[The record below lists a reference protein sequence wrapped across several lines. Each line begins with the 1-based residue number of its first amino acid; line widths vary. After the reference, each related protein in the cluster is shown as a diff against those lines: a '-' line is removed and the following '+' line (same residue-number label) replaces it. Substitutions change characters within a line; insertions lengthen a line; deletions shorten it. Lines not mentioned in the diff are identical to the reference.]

1 MPHDLVDLVFDGQC
15 GFCTRAAYAIK
26 RFDRKARIRLHPA
39 QRPGVHERFS
49 LTETDTQQAAWAFT
63 HDRSASGAESINLV
77 LDVTF
82 GTRLFTQLYKIPGI
96 RNLQDRAYTWVAE
109 HRYLLRG
116 TTPWCQSHPGDCHLG
131 TGTASCSLR

>member
-1 MPHDLVDLVFDGQC
+1 MSHDLVDLVFDGQC

-39 QRPGVHERFS
+39 QRSGVLERFN
-49 LTETDTQQAAWAFT
+49 LTETDAQTAAWAFT
-63 HDRSASGAESINLV
+63 NDHSASGAESINLV

-82 GTRLFTQLYKIPGI
+82 GTRLFTLLYTLPGI
-96 RNLQDRAYTWVAE
+96 RSLQDRAYAWVAD

-116 TTPWCQSHPGDCHLG
+116 TTPWCQTHPGDCDLG
-131 TGTASCSLR
+131 TGTANCSL

>member
-1 MPHDLVDLVFDGQC
+1 MSHDLVDLVFDGQC
-15 GFCTRAAYAIK
+15 GFCTRAVYAIK

-39 QRPGVHERFS
+39 QRSGVLERFS
-49 LTETDTQQAAWAFT
+49 LTEAQAQQAAWAFT

-82 GTRLFTQLYKIPGI
+82 GTRVFTQLYTLPGI
-96 RNLQDRAYTWVAE
+96 RSLQDRAYTWVAN

-116 TTPWCQSHPGDCHLG
+116 TTPWCQTHPSDCDLG
-131 TGTASCSLR
+131 NGTASCAL